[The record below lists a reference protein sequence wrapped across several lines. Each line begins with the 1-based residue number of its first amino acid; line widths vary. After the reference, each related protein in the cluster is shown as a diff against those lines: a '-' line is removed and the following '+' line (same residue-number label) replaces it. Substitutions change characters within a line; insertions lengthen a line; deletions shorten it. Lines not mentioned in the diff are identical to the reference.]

1 MQLQVSFRGIDASKN
16 IEQAIEEKA
25 AKLEKYHPRISR
37 CEVMVE
43 SSTNRHQKGDLV
55 HVRIHLTVPGG
66 EIVVGRDPDNQAHAD
81 PLVSLRDA
89 FDAAKRQLQTHS
101 EKRRGD

>member
-16 IEQAIEEKA
+16 MERAIEEKA
-25 AKLEKYHPRISR
+25 EKLGKFHPKISR

-43 SSTNRHQKGDLV
+43 SSTNRHTKGDLV

-81 PLVSLRDA
+81 PMVSLRDA
-89 FDAAKRQLQTHS
+89 FEAARRQLQTHT